1 MRPILIALL
10 ELRRYVRDRGQL
22 AFSLLLPVALVA
34 VMVGAFGGE
43 ARFRGTATV
52 VDLDRSARSREL
64 LDRIDAVDGLKLE
77 LVDEAKAD
85 RWLEGSARLMVMVIP
100 SGFGAKL
107 DDPAVVPAV
116 EFRMRGNGGQAE
128 QVVASIVRGLVTEM
142 ASEAGVRHRV
152 LNAME
157 GSGAPV
163 EAIEEAVTL
172 ALQNETARPVITVA
186 TEDTGGSEDP
196 INLFLPGIITMITMF
211 AVTMNAGTM
220 VEERDL
226 GTLERV
232 LTTRLSVGGLFVGK
246 FLANLA
252 RGCLQI
258 LILVTLGWVVFRSF
272 GPAAYGEAL
281 VVSGLLVACAG
292 AVGVLIAGVARTPD
306 QATWAGI
313 TITMMMAVF
322 GGSFFQLPESGVFKT
337 ISYFTINRY
346 GNLPL
351 QGRMGQEEHLGS
363 YVIELGV
370 LAGIAIA
377 VLLIARPLFSALRTG
392 RG

>member
-1 MRPILIALL
+1 
-10 ELRRYVRDRGQL
+10 
-22 AFSLLLPVALVA
+22 
-34 VMVGAFGGE
+34 
-43 ARFRGTATV
+43 
-52 VDLDRSARSREL
+52 
-64 LDRIDAVDGLKLE
+64 
-77 LVDEAKAD
+77 
-85 RWLEGSARLMVMVIP
+85 
-100 SGFGAKL
+100 
-107 DDPAVVPAV
+107 
-116 EFRMRGNGGQAE
+116 
-128 QVVASIVRGLVTEM
+128 
-142 ASEAGVRHRV
+142 
-152 LNAME
+152 
-157 GSGAPV
+157 
-163 EAIEEAVTL
+163 
-172 ALQNETARPVITVA
+172 
-186 TEDTGGSEDP
+186 
-196 INLFLPGIITMITMF
+196 MITMF

-220 VEERDL
+220 VEERNL

-232 LTTRLSVGGLFVGK
+232 LTTRLSVGGLFMGK

-281 VVSGLLVACAG
+281 VVGALLVACAG
-292 AVGVLIAGVARTPD
+292 ALGVLIAGVARTPD

-351 QGRMGQEEHLGS
+351 QGIMGQEEHLGS
-363 YVIELGV
+363 YVVELGA